1 MEEKHVLSN
10 GVRVLTEELPHVRSA
25 AIGFWVDTGSKN
37 ETAEINGISHFI
49 EHMLFKGT
57 ERRSAFQIAQAIEDK
72 GGSLNAFTDKEHTC
86 YYARILDSELPTAI
100 DVLTDMLVRPAFD
113 PGELKRER
121 QVVLEEIKM
130 YEDTPDELVQDLFNL
145 AFWGDHPL
153 GRPIVGTRGT
163 MRTANRDRAIAY
175 MERFYTPD
183 RVVVSVAGRFETPRV
198 LAQLEATIGQ
208 MRRPSTPLA
217 ETAPMA
223 RSNLKVRYKDIEQVH
238 VVLGTEG
245 VTMAS
250 PDRFAVT
257 LLDAILGGG
266 MSSRLFQ
273 EVREKRGMAY
283 SISSYEVMYAK
294 AGIFGVYAGCSPQHL
309 DEVVRLSLAE
319 MDKVKAGEVTEE
331 ELRRAKDQLKGG
343 LLLSEESPRNRMSR
357 MANSELAFGRIHSVA
372 EVLDGLEAVT
382 LADLTRVARE
392 VMDTRTLTATVVG
405 PTRRVKIPGIA
416 A

>member
-1 MEEKHVLSN
+1 
-10 GVRVLTEELPHVRSA
+10 
-25 AIGFWVDTGSKN
+25 
-37 ETAEINGISHFI
+37 
-49 EHMLFKGT
+49 
-57 ERRSAFQIAQAIEDK
+57 
-72 GGSLNAFTDKEHTC
+72 
-86 YYARILDSELPTAI
+86 
-100 DVLTDMLVRPAFD
+100 
-113 PGELKRER
+113 
-121 QVVLEEIKM
+121 
-130 YEDTPDELVQDLFNL
+130 
-145 AFWGDHPL
+145 
-153 GRPIVGTRGT
+153 
-163 MRTANRDRAIAY
+163 
-175 MERFYTPD
+175 
-183 RVVVSVAGRFETPRV
+183 
-198 LAQLEATIGQ
+198 
-208 MRRPSTPLA
+208 
-217 ETAPMA
+217 MA

-294 AGIFGVYAGCSPQHL
+294 AGIFGVYAGCSPKHL

>member
-294 AGIFGVYAGCSPQHL
+294 AGIFGVYAGCSPKHL